1 MQTVDYVD
9 LNRFMGDWY
18 VIAII
23 PNFVEKDAVNGIES
37 YSLREDGDVDIEYTF
52 SRGELG
58 KKVKRMTAR
67 AFIHDRKSNAE
78 WRVRFFWPVKFP
90 YLVIDLDDEYNY
102 TAIGVPNRKYLWI
115 MARTSSISDE
125 TYEAIL
131 ERLQGKGYDIEKIR
145 KMPQRW
151 DMGSK

>member
-58 KKVKRMTAR
+58 NKVKRMTAR

-90 YLVIDLDDEYNY
+90 YLIIDLDPEYEY
-102 TAIGVPNRKYLWI
+102 TVIGVPNRKYVWI
-115 MARTSSISDE
+115 MARMSIIPDE
-125 TYEAIL
+125 TYKAIL
-131 ERLQGKGYDIEKIR
+131 ARLLEKGYDLDKIK

-151 DMGSK
+151 AKE